1 MKKKFNSSNIDYLPY
16 SQPLNNYNNKNRNTI
31 TTLQPRNSQN
41 YFRLNNN
48 NNNKVINSLNEK
60 IYSNNSKKLGEYYT
74 KNKEDI
80 SLYGSKKYDLLTVDN
95 LVQEMKQY
103 RNSIIEKMKQNP
115 SKFKLKNYGL
125 KN

>member
-1 MKKKFNSSNIDYLPY
+1 MKKKFNSSNIDYSPY
-16 SQPLNNYNNKNRNTI
+16 SQPLNNNINKNRNTI
-31 TTLQPRNSQN
+31 TTLQPRNCQN

-103 RNSIIEKMKQNP
+103 RNSIIEK
-115 SKFKLKNYGL
+115 
-125 KN
+125 